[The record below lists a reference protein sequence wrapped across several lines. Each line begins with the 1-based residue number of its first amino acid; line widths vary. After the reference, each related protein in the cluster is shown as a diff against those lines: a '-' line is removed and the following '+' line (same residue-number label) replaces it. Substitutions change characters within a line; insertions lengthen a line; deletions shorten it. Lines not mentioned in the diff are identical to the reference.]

1 MNKRGFTLVELI
13 TTFLLSSVII
23 ILLLNVAIV
32 IRNIYSKTNVKTNL
46 YITQSSLSNNL
57 NKTLGV
63 DNISS
68 YVECN
73 DTEFCY
79 DFNLATGSTV
89 KLAVSGDTILFGN
102 ATYKLDNLSKVVNP
116 SIETINITDTSES
129 ELDSFLVIKIP
140 IVCELYPG
148 IDFGIN
154 LVYLYNSNEINL

>member
-1 MNKRGFTLVELI
+1 MNKKGFTLVELI
-13 TTFLLSSVII
+13 TTFMLSSVII
-23 ILLLNVAIV
+23 ILLLNVAVV
-32 IRNIYSKTNVKTNL
+32 IRNIYSKTNIKTDL

-57 NKTLGV
+57 NRTFGV

-73 DTEFCY
+73 DSEFCY
-79 DFNLATGSTV
+79 DFNLVT
-89 KLAVSGDTILFGN
+89 GDTVRLTVSDGTISFGN
-102 ATYKLDNLSKVVNP
+102 AKYKLNNSSKVVNP
-116 SIETINITDTSES
+116 SIEKEYVTSTSED

-140 IVCELYPG
+140 IVCDLYPG